1 LPVAK
6 QNFQLLVCQKFGCP
20 PSEYE
25 EKVFRKCLYWHARL
39 LAPVVRRVTPD
50 FFMEDFKFIRYL
62 GDSTGL
68 REINAD
74 LMNYRDAN
82 LGNPSF
88 WRTGLK
94 IRVSGRKA
102 SKLAQLLFVA
112 EREAKIQA
120 IDDAPSPSGAQRQGS
135 NRNA

>member
-1 LPVAK
+1 VAK
-6 QNFQLLVCQKFGCP
+6 LNFQLLLCQHFNCP
-20 PSEYE
+20 PSDYE
-25 EKVFRKCLYWHARL
+25 EEVFRRCLYWHARL
-39 LAPVVRRVTPD
+39 LAPLVRRVMPD

-68 REINAD
+68 REVNAD

-82 LGNPSF
+82 LGNPNF

-102 SKLAQLLFVA
+102 SRLAQLLFAA
-112 EREAKIQA
+112 ERDLNSHP
-120 IDDAPSPSGAQRQGS
+120 IDGTASLSDGQRRGS
-135 NRNA
+135 NRTA

>member
-1 LPVAK
+1 MAK
-6 QNFQLLVCQKFGCP
+6 QNFQLLVCQRFHCP

-39 LAPVVRRVTPD
+39 LAPVVRKLRRD

-82 LGNPSF
+82 LGNPSI

-102 SKLAQLLFVA
+102 RRLAQLLFAA
-112 EREAKIQA
+112 ERGANLQPIGNA
-120 IDDAPSPSGAQRQGS
+120 TSPSNGQRRRAS
-135 NRNA
+135 RTT